1 MYVGQACHAIKLALG
16 ETLKQQ
22 AEQEIPSLRSYDRSA
37 MLIREL
43 LTAIQDT
50 DSEEEMLRTLQKA
63 RQHVIKSE
71 GGYPPVEVEWLV
83 CTAWNQ
89 GVSYANDGKCCD
101 ADPWCATHRGTN
113 ASSRTFTTGWLGWC
127 RMSESVGLLDHLP
140 QAFPEKRKRQMQAE
154 LSDVLRKR
162 EA

>member
-50 DSEEEMLRTLQKA
+50 DSEEEMLRTLQKE
-63 RQHVIKSE
+63 R
-71 GGYPPVEVEWLV
+71 
-83 CTAWNQ
+83 
-89 GVSYANDGKCCD
+89 
-101 ADPWCATHRGTN
+101 
-113 ASSRTFTTGWLGWC
+113 
-127 RMSESVGLLDHLP
+127 
-140 QAFPEKRKRQMQAE
+140 
-154 LSDVLRKR
+154 
-162 EA
+162 